1 MPFSLIF
8 VVSIW
13 IVSPSTIRGMPMIS
27 PAVAAVAVTIQAITA
42 EALAVSAIRE
52 SVSISDLSSVRRA
65 TKQAARLEGCSFPF
79 AVGLRVGRG
88 VRRLVDNVA
97 EPERGRNFQK
107 FMFKDFL
114 MAFEG
119 HRYLAHHHA
128 GKAMALV
135 PASRRRR
142 RGLNA

>member
-27 PAVAAVAVTIQAITA
+27 PAVAAVAVTKQAITA

-52 SVSISDLSSVRRA
+52 SVSIFDPSSVCRA
-65 TKQAARLEGCSFPF
+65 TTRQAARLEGCSFPF

-88 VRRLVDNVA
+88 VRCLLDNLA

-114 MAFEG
+114 VAFEG
-119 HRYLAHHHA
+119 HPGCYL
-128 GKAMALV
+128 KK
-135 PASRRRR
+135 SRES
-142 RGLNA
+142 NE